1 MKPKKTLMLDEF
13 GQFIMNIIKKE
24 EIETEIFKRLELL
37 FTSLF
42 CVLLS
47 SSFVSSSTS
56 GPPLPFTSLSCAF
69 FPPPP
74 PSPPPPPLL
83 LLFFAFFFFFLF
95 PLLFFSPFLFPFDFL
110 SGIPLPSHSFQFCH
124 SILLIQLL
132 SVSSEKWSSLMS

>member
-1 MKPKKTLMLDEF
+1 MLDEF

-69 FPPPP
+69 FPPP
-74 PSPPPPPLL
+74 SPPPPLSV
-83 LLFFAFFFFFLF
+83 LFLVFFLF
-95 PLLFFSPFLFPFDFL
+95 FLFLLRSRARCIL
-110 SGIPLPSHSFQFCH
+110 SLPVDPNFHFC
-124 SILLIQLL
+124 SLDA
-132 SVSSEKWSSLMS
+132 VSSSSSNYFPLIFCRE

>member
-74 PSPPPPPLL
+74 PSPPPPPLSV
-83 LLFFAFFFFFLF
+83 LFLVFFLF
-95 PLLFFSPFLFPFDFL
+95 FLFLLRSRARCIL
-110 SGIPLPSHSFQFCH
+110 SLPVDPNFHFCSLH
-124 SILLIQLL
+124 A
-132 SVSSEKWSSLMS
+132 VSSSSSNYFPLIFCRE